1 MITVYSIPNCYG
13 CEALKRQLKERKLD
27 FTEVNIRE
35 DIEAANMLKS
45 MGKTSAPQMFVNESC
60 VENTT
65 LWMQMI
71 TEENV

>member
-1 MITVYSIPNCYG
+1 MITVYSAPGCYK
-13 CEALKRQLKERKLD
+13 CDQLKRQLKARKLD

-35 DIEAANMLKS
+35 DMDAANILRS
-45 MGKTSAPQMFVNESC
+45 MGKAELPQMFVNESC

-71 TEENV
+71 TEG